1 MESKDPIPWL
11 YMRIADVDLG
21 REDVQAAEED
31 EPRRSLFW
39 SATAVLL
46 GASFAMTLACGPAT
60 NDGTA
65 VAPMAVVRS
74 KQGCEIV
81 DGGVVTPG
89 VAGDDTCTAGTTAA
103 GAGTSKGTKASK
115 GTATAATGAT
125 GSVTGPTGATGSV
138 TGPTGATRS
147 VTGPTG
153 ATRSVTGPTATAPT
167 GPTGTGTGPT
177 TTAGVPAPA
186 PDAGMIIG

>member
-21 REDVQAAEED
+21 HEDVQAAEED

-103 GAGTSKGTKASK
+103 GAGTSKGTKATK
-115 GTATAATGAT
+115 ATATAATGTT
-125 GSVTGPTGATGSV
+125 GNVTGPTGTTGNV
-138 TGPTGATRS
+138 TGPTGTKVTTPTA
-147 VTGPTG
+147 TGPTH
-153 ATRSVTGPTATAPT
+153 
-167 GPTGTGTGPT
+167 PTGTGTGPT
-177 TTAGVPAPA
+177 TTAGVPPPT
-186 PDAGMIIG
+186 PDAGMIG

>member
-21 REDVQAAEED
+21 RDDIQAAEED

-46 GASFAMTLACGPAT
+46 GASFALTLACGPAT

-74 KQGCEIV
+74 KQGCEVV
-81 DGGVVTPG
+81 DGGVMTPG

-103 GAGTSKGTKASK
+103 GAGTSKGTKATK
-115 GTATAATGAT
+115 GTATAATGTT
-125 GSVTGPTGATGSV
+125 GNVTGTTRTTGNVTGPTGTTGNV
-138 TGPTGATRS
+138 TGPTGTTK
-147 VTGPTG
+147 VTT
-153 ATRSVTGPTATAPT
+153 PTATAPT
-167 GPTGTGTGPT
+167 HATGTGTGPT
-177 TTAGVPAPA
+177 TTAGVPVPA
-186 PDAGMIIG
+186 PDAGMIG